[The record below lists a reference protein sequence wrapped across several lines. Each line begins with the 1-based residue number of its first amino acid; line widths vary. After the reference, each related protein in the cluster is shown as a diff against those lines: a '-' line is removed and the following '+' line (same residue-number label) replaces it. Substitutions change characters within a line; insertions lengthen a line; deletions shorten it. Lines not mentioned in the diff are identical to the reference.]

1 MPSRTKEGRVEINK
15 ERKKRKTFDLR
26 DVPCP
31 LVFDQVLI
39 LMGLRSFVLTDSCFC
54 PIFLSLP
61 EGHRAP
67 NLIRASDATI
77 AINLSDRRTFH
88 SSWEAR
94 VSSYVEQ
101 DLISGERVLYQ
112 SGLHWI
118 VPVGPSFVALV
129 FGMAGLSMLMR
140 GSRFAVFAL
149 LLIAGSAMLSGHV
162 RRTATEMSVT
172 NKRIV
177 LKTGLLNRRTFE
189 LLLSK
194 VESIGVE
201 EGMLGRMLCYGS
213 VVVRGT
219 GGTPE
224 LFKNIDHP
232 FEFKRQV
239 QQQIEWNE
247 ITQPS
252 IRFDVFTAAYGASR
266 RPKCRI
272 G

>member
-101 DLISGERVLYQ
+101 DLISGECVLYQ

-177 LKTGLLNRRTFE
+177 LKTGLLNRRTF
-189 LLLSK
+189 
-194 VESIGVE
+194 
-201 EGMLGRMLCYGS
+201 
-213 VVVRGT
+213 VRGT